1 MNSENSSPATED
13 EFPAPPFRDWPLV
26 SAIVATYQRAPL
38 LRRALDSILAQT
50 FTDMEVWVI
59 HDGPADDA
67 TKQVYEEYGLK
78 FDAVGIDF
86 YPTAT
91 EDHTGYYTY
100 PRNVATENSRGV
112 YIANLDDDNEWLPDA
127 ISSLVSAMEEGE
139 MWPDLVY
146 GRREYVLDPGAP
158 TKKGNLDLT
167 KMVGPSQFTPW
178 DSLAELRIA
187 GNKPMYNFIDSS
199 DFLVTKAALYR
210 LGLKTG
216 RIWDEMK
223 RRFGDFYLVS
233 DGLLAAAWRFKAL
246 DKIVQRY
253 HITGDNVSLTRPV
266 NEAPREVR
274 V

>member
-1 MNSENSSPATED
+1 MKSETFSPATED
-13 EFPAPPFRDWPLV
+13 DSPAPAFRDWPLV
-26 SAIVATYQRAPL
+26 SAIVATHKRAPL

-50 FTDMEVWVI
+50 WKDMEVWVI
-59 HDGPADDA
+59 HDGPADQPTID
-67 TKQVYEEYGLK
+67 VYEEYGPK
-78 FDAVGIDF
+78 FDEAGIDF
-86 YPTAT
+86 YATAT
-91 EDHTGYYTY
+91 DEHTGYYTY
-100 PRNVATENSRGV
+100 PRNVATENCRGV

-127 ISSLVSAMEEGE
+127 IASLVEAMEEGE

-187 GNKPMYNFIDSS
+187 GNKPTYNFIDSS

-210 LGLKTG
+210 LGIAAG
-216 RIWDEMK
+216 RVWDETK

-233 DGLLAAAWRFKAL
+233 DGLLAAQWRFKAL
-246 DKIVQRY
+246 DKVVQRY
-253 HITGDNVSLTRPV
+253 HITGSNVSLNRDV
-266 NEAPREVR
+266 NEAPRTVN